1 MASDAFA
8 ALTRNLALP
17 VIAAPMFLVSGPELV
32 IAACRAGIIG
42 SFPAPNART
51 VEALDAWMERM
62 TRALAEDAGA
72 APWAVNLVVHRS
84 YPRLLEELE
93 LVRRYRPPLVIT
105 ALGSPAAVV
114 AAIHDYG
121 GLVFADV
128 NSIAYAT
135 KAARAGVDGLILVC
149 AGAGG
154 HTGMLSP
161 FAFVAAVRDF
171 WDGPIVLAGGIAN
184 GRAIRAARA
193 LGADLVYMGTRLIA
207 THESLASVEYRAM
220 LVAATAE
227 DVIATAAFTG
237 VHANMLKPSIRRAGL
252 DPERLK
258 PRETIDFGDPQGTAR
273 PWKDIWSAGQAVGAI
288 KRVQSVAE
296 LVGEL
301 RAEYD
306 DPSLSAA
313 TRRGE
318 PEAERLLS

>member
-1 MASDAFA
+1 
-8 ALTRNLALP
+8 
-17 VIAAPMFLVSGPELV
+17 
-32 IAACRAGIIG
+32 
-42 SFPAPNART
+42 
-51 VEALDAWMERM
+51 
-62 TRALAEDAGA
+62 
-72 APWAVNLVVHRS
+72 
-84 YPRLLEELE
+84 
-93 LVRRYRPPLVIT
+93 
-105 ALGSPAAVV
+105 VV